1 MINNQ
6 FIKIKLASFLL
17 LVISSIMIWFI
28 LLGPVMVEFS
38 SIIQWSDIIITGK
51 ASMIG
56 IGALPIT
63 IYILILS
70 LRNIFN
76 KSSER
81 VNDNT
86 LFDVIAIPVVG
97 VSFIVG
103 LIATFILW
111 LALALSPYI
120 RCNISDDAIQNFYV
134 TDQSL
139 CKTIDPHAYFMHH
152 F

>member
-1 MINNQ
+1 MT
-6 FIKIKLASFLL
+6 
-17 LVISSIMIWFI
+17 WFI
-28 LLGPVMVEFS
+28 LFGPITIEFL
-38 SIIQWSDIIITGK
+38 SIVQWGDIIITGK

-76 KSSER
+76 KSSEK

-86 LFDVIAIPVVG
+86 LFDVIAIPVVV

-103 LIATFILW
+103 FIATFILW

-120 RCNISDDAIQNFYV
+120 RCNISDDAIQDFYV
-134 TDQSL
+134 TDQNL